1 MWNPGKKH
9 VRVVKRF
16 FLVSR
21 GTISGKNYFLE
32 KVTLFHPSD
41 LERKGKFNSQRRS
54 FTNVVSGSF
63 YVFRGKFS
71 GKQIVLEKHTNFHQ
85 FWILKQNSIETS
97 RQNLETMSTLT
108 FKCRVERS
116 SRKSFLLCSKHFGF
130 FELLLEF
137 DGKNLNFFCENTM
150 AGLPKPHFTCPA
162 ERFLGKQNIFGK
174 IVLFSVFDC
183 QGEDCDSRKRF

>member
-1 MWNPGKKH
+1 M
-9 VRVVKRF
+9 
-16 FLVSR
+16 SR
-21 GTISGKNYFLE
+21 GMISGENYFLE
-32 KVTLFHPSD
+32 KITLFHPSD
-41 LERKGKFNSQRRS
+41 LERKKKFNSQRRS

-71 GKQIVLEKHTNFHQ
+71 GKQVVLEKHTNFHQ

-97 RQNLETMSTLT
+97 RQNLKTMSTLT

-137 DGKNLNFFCENTM
+137 DGEKLKIFSKAPWQGCQNCILRVQREDFRENNF
-150 AGLPKPHFTCPA
+150 
-162 ERFLGKQNIFGK
+162 FGK
-174 IVLFSVFDC
+174 IVLFSIFDC
-183 QGEDCDSRKRF
+183 KGEDYDSCKRF